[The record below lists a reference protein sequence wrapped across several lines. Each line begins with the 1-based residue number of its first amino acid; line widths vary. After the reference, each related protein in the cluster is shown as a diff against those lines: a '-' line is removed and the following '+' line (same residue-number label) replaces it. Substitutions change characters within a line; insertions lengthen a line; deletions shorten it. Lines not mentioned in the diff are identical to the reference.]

1 MNNRWTLAV
10 IAVCGICCLGG
21 LLVVSTSF
29 QSAAKAAANSK
40 QEAASILPQLI
51 KPLNRDEFLRL
62 ADEEMLRRNPE
73 SEIRKQFDQFEKDL
87 GVCEKI
93 GDPVPAGM
101 QADNSGSGRK
111 AFLARTEFDVEFKNA
126 DALVTLTLIR
136 RDKTWKIGDFR
147 IEPLT
152 PVGDTNKK

>member
-1 MNNRWTLAV
+1 M

-40 QEAASILPQLI
+40 QEAASILPRLI
-51 KPLNRDEFLRL
+51 KPWNRDEFLRL

-93 GDPVPAGM
+93 GEPVPAGM

>member
-1 MNNRWTLAV
+1 M

-40 QEAASILPQLI
+40 QEAASILPRLI
-51 KPLNRDEFLRL
+51 KPWNRDEFLRL

>member
-1 MNNRWTLAV
+1 M

-40 QEAASILPQLI
+40 QEAASILPRLI
-51 KPLNRDEFLRL
+51 KPWNRDEFLRL

-93 GDPVPAGM
+93 GDPVAAGM